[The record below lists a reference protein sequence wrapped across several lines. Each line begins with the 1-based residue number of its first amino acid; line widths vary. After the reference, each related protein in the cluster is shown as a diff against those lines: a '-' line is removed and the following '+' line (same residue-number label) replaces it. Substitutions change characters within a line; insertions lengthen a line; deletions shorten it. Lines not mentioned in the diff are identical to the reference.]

1 MGLIILVVGICAPL
15 LIAGLVVFFV
25 FRGQNAD
32 IAAGMKRVAEL
43 NERAA
48 RATPAQAT
56 VISHHTLGTYQ
67 DGSLAFVKIQ
77 LQIGEG
83 GGRFATTEWELNI
96 SSLTFLQPG
105 QSVAIKID
113 SINPELI
120 YPNVSWAKL
129 SREYLAHGAMGGQTP

>member
-1 MGLIILVVGICAPL
+1 MGIIILVVGICVPL
-15 LIAGLVVFFV
+15 LIVGLIVFFV
-25 FRGQNAD
+25 FRGQNAA
-32 IAAGMKRVAEL
+32 IEAGMKRVAEL
-43 NERAA
+43 NAREAQAA
-48 RATPAQAT
+48 PAQAT

-96 SSLTFLQPG
+96 SALTFLQPG

-113 SINPELI
+113 SVNPELI

-129 SREYLAHGAMGGQTP
+129 SRGYLARGAMDGQRP